1 MSDLGTIT
9 ENAGNFDA
17 QDVADL
23 EDLLSK
29 CLTIRRR
36 HTQSLIAIKD
46 HHIVNAARALEA
58 ADIIPRSGKP
68 PSSSDP
74 LLGRSLTGYFS
85 FQEVA
90 TVTVTETFCGPDG
103 PTSAGTPP
111 IISIPETTLVTGTSQ
126 GSPAP
131 TTVQP
136 PVSSG
141 TDSGPSVEPTSG
153 SASPSSPDGQATT
166 TQTSSSSSSSS
177 VDGTEAPTE
186 TSDAP
191 TSTLE
196 PTANSGLAQGG
207 TNSLLLAL
215 TLTFVRLFGV

>member
-1 MSDLGTIT
+1 MAYKLVALLACLLVIT
-9 ENAGNFDA
+9 GYANENVGNFDA

-23 EDLLSK
+23 EDLLNY
-29 CLTIRRR
+29 
-36 HTQSLIAIKD
+36 
-46 HHIVNAARALEA
+46 HIVNAARALEA
-58 ADIIPRSGKP
+58 ADIIPRS
-68 PSSSDP
+68 
-74 LLGRSLTGYFS
+74 
-85 FQEVA
+85 EVA
-90 TVTVTETFCGPDG
+90 TVTVTETVCGPDG
-103 PTSAGTPP
+103 PTSVGTPP

-126 GSPAP
+126 GAPAP

-166 TQTSSSSSSSS
+166 TQTSSSSSA
-177 VDGTEAPTE
+177 DGTEAPTE

-191 TSTLE
+191 TATLE
-196 PTANSGLAQGG
+196 PTANSGVTQGG
-207 TNSLLLAL
+207 TNSLILAL